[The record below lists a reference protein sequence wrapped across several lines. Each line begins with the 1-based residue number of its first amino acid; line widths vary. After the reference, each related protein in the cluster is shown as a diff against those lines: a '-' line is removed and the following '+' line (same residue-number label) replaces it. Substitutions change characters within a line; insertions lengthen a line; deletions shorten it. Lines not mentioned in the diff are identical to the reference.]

1 MPGRGS
7 LGALW
12 AHFYNFGAKIKHNW
26 THLKAGYISDESGR
40 LAIPCWGMNGE
51 KSGCPLYLCGAAGI
65 INTEEVPLVTDQEIA
80 LRILCSLFGAVC
92 IINIFARVLGEE
104 RKKAWFRVRSDFSFF
119 NMRGI
124 FGRSWLFGRPQTI
137 EGVGVALAMFACIA
151 AASFVIFIV

>member
-1 MPGRGS
+1 M
-7 LGALW
+7 
-12 AHFYNFGAKIKHNW
+12 KI
-26 THLKAGYISDESGR
+26 
-40 LAIPCWGMNGE
+40 
-51 KSGCPLYLCGAAGI
+51 
-65 INTEEVPLVTDQEIA
+65 EEVPVVTDQEIA